1 MLRKTFSTTLIV
13 VLFAHAQMG
22 FARVTGLPDFT
33 SLVEQAG
40 PAVVNIEVT
49 QFGERLRSAERG
61 PGADGQPP
69 PYAQEDIPEFF
80 RRFFG
85 QPNVPDLGEPDRFG
99 AGSGFVIESNGY
111 IVTNHHVIESADEII
126 VRLTD
131 RREFEAELIGSDPQS
146 DIALLKID
154 ATGLPTLKFGDSRSL
169 KPGEWVAAIG
179 SPFGFESTVTAGI
192 VSAKGRSNNT
202 QQYVPFIQTDV
213 AINRGNSGGPLLNM
227 DGEVVGINSWILSG
241 SGGYMGL
248 SFSIPIET
256 AADAVEQLRTTGK
269 VSRGLLGVVVQEVTR
284 EYAEAMNLDRSVGA
298 LVTNLNDGGAADR
311 AGIEPGDVI
320 LEFDGQPIEVWSD
333 LPPLVGANP
342 PGKEVD
348 VLVSRNG
355 DERVFEVTLDALETD
370 RDGNLQAS
378 TAPASRSN
386 ALGIVVQPIPAS
398 MADELG
404 DADGGVIVAEVE
416 SDEAYRAG
424 LQRGDIVVAINNR
437 TIENVEDFEA
447 AVEDLPASKAV
458 ALRILRDGTANFI
471 AYTPKPA
478 G

>member
-1 MLRKTFSTTLIV
+1 LIV
-13 VLFAHAQMG
+13 VFLAYAQLG

-49 QFGERLRSAERG
+49 QFGERVRSAERS
-61 PGADGQPP
+61 PGAGVPP
-69 PYAQEDIPEFF
+69 PYAQEDVPEFF

-85 QPNVPDLGEPDRFG
+85 QPNVPGLGEPDRFG

-111 IVTNHHVIESADEII
+111 IITNHHVIENADVIV
-126 VRLTD
+126 VRLAD

-154 ATGLPTLKFGDSRSL
+154 ADGLPTLEFGDSRAL

-192 VSAKGRSNNT
+192 VSAKGRSNNA

-227 DGEVVGINSWILSG
+227 DGKVVGINSWILSG

-248 SFSIPIET
+248 SFSIPVET
-256 AADAVEQLRTTGK
+256 AVDAIQQLRTTGS

-284 EYAEAMNLDRSVGA
+284 DYAEAMNLDRSVGA

-355 DERVFEVTLDALETD
+355 DERLFEVTLDALETD

-378 TAPASRSN
+378 TAPESRSN
-386 ALGIVVQPIPAS
+386 ALGIVVQPIPADRV
-398 MADELG
+398 DELG
-404 DADGGVIVAEVE
+404 EAGGGVIVSEVE

-424 LQRGDIVVAINNR
+424 LQRGDIVLAINNR
-437 TIENVEDFEA
+437 AIEDVEDFEEV
-447 AVEDLPASKAV
+447 VEDLPLNKAV
-458 ALRILRDGTANFI
+458 ALRILREGTSNFI